1 MHHINLCNAA
11 QSPVCLLG
19 LPTCENPHVVDVS
32 FASNATVLA
41 SQCAGLREQE
51 RIGATRLTPRQA
63 IVPTAQ
69 VAMAQGHEV
78 FTRRMNLQTLLGI
91 EAKGLRT
98 VQAALRCYGAFAE
111 QVLLKSAAQLP
122 PTLQELVAFSAVFRN
137 SGTFSNYVSALR
149 LACQLAD
156 FPTDGMY
163 GTILRRASANIDKQA
178 ISRPPKQF
186 LLCQTV
192 SKLSRDARAENRAME
207 ASLYLLAYCFLLRV
221 RSEALP
227 TVLGSMESLNQ
238 PLVVPALLVIS
249 DSQAVLRLAH
259 RKNRRQESRLVRD
272 CVCVKSRSLC
282 CVHVLRK
289 TTRGIAPGD
298 RVFAGLGSAA
308 LQMLRNRLQKIG
320 VANASEFRLHDLR
333 RGHAQDLAIR
343 NHPLSVILAAG
354 DWRSSAFAGYLDTL
368 DLEVNLS
375 ANALP
380 RMFMSCGRR
389 VPFWP
394 QPWKPK

>member
-1 MHHINLCNAA
+1 
-11 QSPVCLLG
+11 
-19 LPTCENPHVVDVS
+19 
-32 FASNATVLA
+32 
-41 SQCAGLREQE
+41 
-51 RIGATRLTPRQA
+51 
-63 IVPTAQ
+63 
-69 VAMAQGHEV
+69 MAQGREV
-78 FTRRMNLQTLLGI
+78 FTRSMTLQTLLGI

-149 LACQLAD
+149 LACQLANL
-156 FPTDGMY
+156 PTDGMY

-227 TVLGSMESLNQ
+227 IVLGSMESLNQ

-259 RKNRRQESRLVRD
+259 RRNRRQESRLVRERVHQKSFSLLCSRVAEDNKRD
-272 CVCVKSRSLC
+272 C
-282 CVHVLRK
+282 
-289 TTRGIAPGD
+289 TRGASVCRTV
-298 RVFAGLGSAA
+298 RVS
-308 LQMLRNRLQKIG
+308 R
-320 VANASEFRLHDLR
+320 
-333 RGHAQDLAIR
+333 
-343 NHPLSVILAAG
+343 
-354 DWRSSAFAGYLDTL
+354 
-368 DLEVNLS
+368 S
-375 ANALP
+375 ANAQKSVAKD
-380 RMFMSCGRR
+380 RCGKCVR
-389 VPFWP
+389 V
-394 QPWKPK
+394 QIA